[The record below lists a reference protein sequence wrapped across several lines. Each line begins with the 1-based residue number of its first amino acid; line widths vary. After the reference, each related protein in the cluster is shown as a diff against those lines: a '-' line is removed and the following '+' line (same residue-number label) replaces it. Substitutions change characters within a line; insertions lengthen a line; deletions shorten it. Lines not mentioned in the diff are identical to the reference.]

1 MALFLKSV
9 IVISVIIW
17 FYMLYS
23 IGTNSFKL
31 THYFNPPKD
40 VLDTYHKF
48 CLDRKDRLFLWAF
61 INNNLSNSFMEKY
74 SNQFNIYIL
83 NGETSFKLSMFPK
96 RFKDNIYLQFHRKL
110 IIKDFE
116 ECMVKDLEQVKQTFN
131 SKQTA

>member
-1 MALFLKSV
+1 MDLFLKSV
-9 IVISVIIW
+9 IVINVIIW

-23 IGTNSFKL
+23 IETNSFKL

-48 CLDRKDRLFLWAF
+48 CLDRKDRLLLWAF
-61 INNNLSNSFMEKY
+61 IKDNLSNSFIEKY
-74 SNQFNIYIL
+74 SNRFNIYIL
-83 NGETSFKLSMFPK
+83 NGEPSFKLSMFPK

-116 ECMVKDLEQVKQTFN
+116 ECMLKDLEQVKQTFN